1 MKCIILAAGKGSRIP
16 EFSIRKPKCLI
27 KIKGKEILKRQLIFF
42 RKLNIK
48 EIIVIRG
55 HKKNYINFKKVKYI
69 SNKNYKTNEQ
79 LDSLLIAKKEF
90 NTSIIISFSDI
101 IYDFKVIKK
110 LINDD
115 SGNIIL
121 AIDKKWKKK
130 YKFRYDHPLDQA
142 DKVELNKIGEV
153 KDIGKEISVK
163 KTHAEFLGL
172 FKISEEGSKIFI
184 KYYNKLRKLKANKM
198 QIHHFIKFLVKKKVK
213 VNTCSV
219 QGKFMEIDTYNDYI
233 IAKKMF
239 KNR

>member
-69 SNKNYKTNEQ
+69 NNKNYKTNEQ

-121 AIDKKWKKK
+121 AIDKKWKKSIN
-130 YKFRYDHPLDQA
+130 LDT
-142 DKVELNKIGEV
+142 I
-153 KDIGKEISVK
+153 
-163 KTHAEFLGL
+163 
-172 FKISEEGSKIFI
+172 
-184 KYYNKLRKLKANKM
+184 
-198 QIHHFIKFLVKKKVK
+198 IH
-213 VNTCSV
+213 
-219 QGKFMEIDTYNDYI
+219 
-233 IAKKMF
+233 
-239 KNR
+239 